1 MIPRTGSVTQWQQ
14 RPVAVRPPGREHGMD
29 QLFDLIS
36 RHGLLFVFANVLLEQ
51 VGLPIPALLTLVL
64 AGALAA
70 DGKLS
75 ASGILVVAVMASMAA
90 DVPWY
95 LTGRRLGF
103 RVLRTVC
110 RLSVSPDSCVRQ
122 TEAVFERFGPASLVI
137 AKFIPGYSTVAPPL
151 AGILGTPM
159 PAFLLYNAA
168 GAIVWAGVAV
178 AAGMLFH
185 STVESLVGTLE
196 ALGSW
201 GLALTVL
208 GLVLYVLWRWAR
220 LVQFQQALRIAR
232 ISAEELRRL
241 MDEGHQPLI
250 LDVRTNLSFRHDPRT
265 IPGAIRFHLD
275 ELDQKLAGIPRD
287 KEIILYCT

>member
-1 MIPRTGSVTQWQQ
+1 
-14 RPVAVRPPGREHGMD
+14 MD
-29 QLFDLIS
+29 QLIDLIS
-36 RHGLLFVFANVLLEQ
+36 RYGLLFVFANVLLEQ
-51 VGLPIPALLTLVL
+51 AGLPIPALPTLVL

-70 DGKLS
+70 EGELS
-75 ASGILVVAVMASMAA
+75 APWVLVVAVVASMAA

-95 LTGRRLGF
+95 LVGRRLGY

-110 RLSVSPDSCVRQ
+110 RMSVSPESCVRD
-122 TEAVFERFGPASLVI
+122 TESVFERFGPLSLVI

-151 AGILGTPM
+151 AGILGTSM

-168 GAIVWAGVAV
+168 GAVVWAGVAV
-178 AAGMLFH
+178 AGGMLFH
-185 STVESLVGTLE
+185 TTVQRLVGTLE

-201 GLALTVL
+201 GLALLAL
-208 GLVLYVLWRWAR
+208 GLALYLLWRWAR
-220 LVQFQQALRIAR
+220 LVHFQQVLRIAR
-232 ISAEELRRL
+232 ISVQELRRL

-250 LDVRTNLSFRHDPRT
+250 LDVRTNLSFRYDPRT

-287 KEIILYCT
+287 QEIILYCT